1 MAIEHTQHSEL
12 FNKDRYGHYTGV
24 GLTATLSWSSPLPA
38 GCAIAYSPGADA
50 FQLYWTPSSKGVY
63 IEGGEIIIRLTTV
76 ETRLELRAGVFPPT
90 PSGFLPFPA
99 IHIALH
105 SPCDI
110 TARFNL
116 GSTGKDY
123 APAFAASLRSR
134 VSSNVCFDFPRI
146 GRQLWANET
155 VLRKASPYFEN
166 LFSSGFA
173 EDSAS
178 STKVSSESSSD
189 LPPYTFEDSDD
200 EMDPV
205 FQKTNSPESATPS
218 SLPPFK
224 TITIT
229 DATYSTYYSVL
240 CWIGTGH
247 IVFAPLHSTSSAS
260 DSAGEKEVVKESKSK
275 KKARRREA
283 TLNALEQ
290 VNGPLP
296 PPSSPKS
303 VYRLAHFLE
312 LPELVNLALQ
322 NFKSQLKAD
331 NATYELFSDVA
342 SSYPEIRDVALGY
355 VVENWKNVIKSKS
368 YEVIRSKADKGE
380 GDVGIA
386 MLLGERLM
394 KRWSK

>member
-1 MAIEHTQHSEL
+1 MC
-12 FNKDRYGHYTGV
+12 FRWYGF
-24 GLTATLSWSSPLPA
+24 LSPL
-38 GCAIAYSPGADA
+38 GCSAP
-50 FQLYWTPSSKGVY
+50 
-63 IEGGEIIIRLTTV
+63 LTNNWYT
-76 ETRLELRAGVFPPT
+76 
-90 PSGFLPFPA
+90 
-99 IHIALH
+99 
-105 SPCDI
+105 
-110 TARFNL
+110 
-116 GSTGKDY
+116 
-123 APAFAASLRSR
+123 ASLRSR
-134 VSSNVCFDFPRI
+134 VSSSVCFDFPRI
-146 GRQLWANET
+146 GRQLWANEI

-178 STKVSSESSSD
+178 SSTLPVDPSTD

-200 EMDPV
+200 ELDPV
-205 FQKTNSPESATPS
+205 FEKTKSLESATPS

-229 DATYSTYYSVL
+229 DATYSTYYSAL

-247 IVFAPLHSTSSAS
+247 IVFAPLHSTSSTS
-260 DSAGEKEVVKESKSK
+260 DSAGGKEVVKESKSK

-290 VNGPLP
+290 VNSPLP

-312 LPELVNLALQ
+312 LAELVNLALQ
-322 NFKSQLKAD
+322 NFKSQLTAD

-342 SSYPEIRDVALGY
+342 SSYPEIRDAALDY
-355 VVENWKNVIKSKS
+355 VVENWENVIKSKS
-368 YEVIRSKADKGE
+368 YEVVRSKADKGE

-386 MLLGERLM
+386 MLLSEKLM